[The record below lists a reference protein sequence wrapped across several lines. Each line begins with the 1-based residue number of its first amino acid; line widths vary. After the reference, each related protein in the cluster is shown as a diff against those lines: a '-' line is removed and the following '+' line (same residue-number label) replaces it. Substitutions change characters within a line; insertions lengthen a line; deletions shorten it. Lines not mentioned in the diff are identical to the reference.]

1 MTRARRRF
9 LKLTIGAELRRQLVT
24 SVRVRR
30 GPYGD
35 IVDFGPVVRKAHSV
49 RPIGVGIGDKA
60 YDSEESHELLRDELH
75 AMSMI
80 PPRMEKV
87 PLWRT
92 EGLYRKEMKRRFSE
106 RVYHQRSKD
115 ETIFSVVK
123 RTMGDEMRS
132 VRTKGLNNEIR
143 FRMIAYNAMRV
154 ASSLLRGFLQ
164 SLLERRIQIG
174 PGWQKAS
181 LPGLRPSVQL
191 LS

>member
-1 MTRARRRF
+1 MTRPRRRF

-35 IVDFGPVVRKAHSV
+35 IVDFPYVVRKAHSV

-132 VRTKGLNNEIR
+132 AE
-143 FRMIAYNAMRV
+143 
-154 ASSLLRGFLQ
+154 GFY
-164 SLLERRIQIG
+164 R
-174 PGWQKAS
+174 AS
-181 LPGLRPSVQL
+181 LSRSPKLESEATPIDLALTSTRRSGARRSRCSAYARVTKIKKG
-191 LS
+191 SG